1 MRGYVLTIIAFAL
14 MPTWIFVE
22 WLRGNMSDA
31 AVIAA
36 SAPVA
41 VVLLSYLTA
50 WLAKTIWRRKTR
62 RPPLSR
68 SA

>member
-1 MRGYVLTIIAFAL
+1 MRGYALSIIAIAL

-22 WLRGNMSDA
+22 WLRGNMSAA
-31 AVIAA
+31 AVIAVT
-36 SAPVA
+36 APVA
-41 VVLLSYLTA
+41 IVLLSSLTGG
-50 WLAKTIWRRKTR
+50 LTKTVWRRKTR

>member
-1 MRGYVLTIIAFAL
+1 MRGYALSIIAIAL
-14 MPTWIFVE
+14 IPTWIFVE

-31 AVIAA
+31 GVIAA

-41 VVLLSYLTA
+41 IVLLSYLMVG
-50 WLAKTIWRRKTR
+50 LAKTIWRRKTR